1 MGRLV
6 NMDRAAAANVINVK
20 ERLLHK
26 QAHVGILER
35 VEGFVAL
42 PTHYDEP
49 SQS

>member
-6 NMDRAAAANVINVK
+6 NMDGVVAANVTNAK

-26 QAHVGILER
+26 LAHVVILER